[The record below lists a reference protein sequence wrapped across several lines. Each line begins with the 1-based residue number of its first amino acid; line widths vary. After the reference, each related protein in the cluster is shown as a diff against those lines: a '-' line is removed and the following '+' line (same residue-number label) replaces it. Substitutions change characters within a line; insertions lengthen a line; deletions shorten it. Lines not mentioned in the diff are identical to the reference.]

1 MSERRYW
8 KERINAE
15 NLISKRRMWR
25 EKVAG
30 QKVFLS

>member
-1 MSERRYW
+1 MTESRYW

-15 NLISKRRMWR
+15 NLIYKRRMWR